1 MAIYSYTDS
10 SGVKFNNLNS
20 SPSPIKKVTGK
31 VFNTNNDYEFA
42 NEGGIQQLTL
52 DSILIDWNGAQVAG
66 KTLNTTG
73 EMLSILQTAYN
84 YATTYTGKT
93 SLTSSSVLG
102 TINGQS
108 LKFGGSITIETG
120 SGSYYVLPPATNYT
134 LGGVIVGD
142 GLTVSNGKISL
153 GTHSVNSNKYGIG
166 DSTKYGHVRIDDYNG
181 NEDSGAADTALSLL
195 GANQIVSYINSYYT
209 PKTSYTALYN
219 AFVSLEQRVAAL
231 ENSPTVPPTVTPG
244 PSNIP
249 VTSVAFKQ
257 DNYSLKGKN
266 THLTVKAYVLPSN
279 ANVGTTITYQTY
291 SNGTSGTLVSSNNI
305 ISVSS
310 TGLVTPKAVGTA
322 TVVATANSKTANT
335 TITVSEADVTN
346 VYVTG
351 PTELTSKGQTI
362 TLTAYANPKDALFNT
377 GVNWLSIPTAY
388 SAYVSISNSNNTQ
401 AQIKCVSLPSENI
414 SVPVTATSAVKSSI
428 SKQYIITVK
437 GNVVTPILQ
446 NITGAPT
453 SYKDGSVVLGI
464 SNTSSFNSTSY
475 FIWKIESTL
484 GGSLEATADAS
495 TQAPSSS
502 TGTITP
508 GTSQSA
514 STIIN
519 ADLSENVIF
528 YYPQNNSS
536 SAVTHK
542 ISCTEPTTSARAT
555 IDIVVPAK
563 PAEETKYFW
572 YAGQTE
578 PTSLTS
584 NPTPSSTFTC
594 NQWFKIG
601 TTLPTSV
608 VQQVTGG
615 TYGNAWYAAMP
626 TAAGLVAVTNADTRD
641 TSITKEK
648 TITINGVKYDVWYAG
663 GVIASRYNLRFK

>member
-1 MAIYSYTDS
+1 MAITQ
-10 SGVKFNNLNS
+10 NN
-20 SPSPIKKVTGK
+20 I
-31 VFNTNNDYEFA
+31 VFNDLSRIGKGSRSANIANPDIFSESDLKDYIEA
-42 NEGGIQQLTL
+42 GEEYKNIQ
-52 DSILIDWNGAQVAG
+52 SVLIDWNGAQVASQ
-66 KTLNTTG
+66 TLNTTG

-93 SLTSSSVLG
+93 TLSSSSVLG

-108 LKFGGSITIETG
+108 LKYGGSITIETG
-120 SGSYYVLPPATNYT
+120 SGSYYVLPPATNST

-153 GTHSVNSNKYGIG
+153 ATHSVASNKYGIG

-181 NEDSGAADTALSLL
+181 NEDSASNDTALSLL

-231 ENSPTVPPTVTPG
+231 ENTPTLPPTVTPG

-249 VTSVAFKQ
+249 VTSVAFKTN
-257 DNYSLKGKN
+257 NYSLKGKN
-266 THLTVKAYVLPSN
+266 SHLNVEAYVLPSN

-305 ISVSS
+305 INVSS

-322 TVVATANSKTANT
+322 TVVATANSKTANA
-335 TITVSEADVTN
+335 TITVSEADVTS

-388 SAYVSISNSNNTQ
+388 SAYVSISNHTNTQ

-414 SVPVTATSAVKSSI
+414 SVPITATSAVKSTV
-428 SKQYIITVK
+428 SKQYTINVK
-437 GNVVTPILQ
+437 GNVTPILQ

-453 SYKDGSVVLGI
+453 SYKEGAVILGI
-464 SNTSSFNSTSY
+464 SNASSFNSTY
-475 FIWKIESTL
+475 FTWKVETTL
-484 GGSLEATADAS
+484 GGSLEVTTDTSSQTPAS
-495 TQAPSSS
+495 S
-502 TGTITP
+502 GTVTTP

-514 STIIN
+514 STIVN
-519 ADLSENVIF
+519 ADLYENVIF
-528 YYPQNNSS
+528 HYPQNNSS
-536 SAVTHK
+536 SAVTHT
-542 ISCTEPTTSARAT
+542 ISCTETTTSARAT
-555 IDIVVPAK
+555 INVVVPAK
-563 PAEETKYFW
+563 PAEQTKYFW

-578 PTSLTS
+578 PTSMTS
-584 NPTPSSTFTC
+584 NPTPSSEFTC
-594 NQWFKIG
+594 NNWFEIG
-601 TTLPTSV
+601 TSLPTSI
-608 VQQVTGG
+608 VQRVTGG
-615 TYGNAWYAAMP
+615 TSGKAWYAAMP
-626 TAAGLVAVTNADTRD
+626 TNAKLVAGTSADPD
-641 TSITKEK
+641 TSITKTK
-648 TITINGVKYDVWYAG
+648 NITINGVNYDVWYAG
-663 GVIASRYNLRFK
+663 GVTATRFNLNFNK